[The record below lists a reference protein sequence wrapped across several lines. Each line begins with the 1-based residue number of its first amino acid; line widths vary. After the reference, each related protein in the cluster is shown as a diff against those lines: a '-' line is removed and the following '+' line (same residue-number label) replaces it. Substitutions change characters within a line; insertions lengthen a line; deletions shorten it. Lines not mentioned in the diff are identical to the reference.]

1 MQLYE
6 VPLICAGV
14 DSDWTYVGISSIIT
28 SHPSFRGFLIH
39 STECGMSNKDANA
52 CRKPTDSVNFVIAH
66 DGFTLYDL
74 VSYNEKH
81 NDQNGEGNRSVSSM
95 GTLYHNVQMLSQQCL
110 CHLPLVSGKCFE
122 PQRSI
127 RNIWWSLPVGPAR
140 ITVLLAL
147 HGTIAVLAFCRD
159 GSNDNFSWNC
169 GVEGETDDEKVNA
182 LRQSQMRNMHMA
194 LMLSQGTPM
203 LLMGELLCLCSLPCI
218 SSPCEPSAHTQSQL
232 IHLPWQCG
240 R

>member
-1 MQLYE
+1 MRIE
-6 VPLICAGV
+6 
-14 DSDWTYVGISSIIT
+14 
-28 SHPSFRGFLIH
+28 
-39 STECGMSNKDANA
+39 DADA

-81 NDQNGEGNRSVSSM
+81 NDQNGEGNRSGSSM
-95 GTLYHNVQMLSQQCL
+95 KTLHYGVQRPSQQCVRNRYPETSQYIDL
-110 CHLPLVSGKCFE
+110 QG
-122 PQRSI
+122 SI
-127 RNIWWSLPVGPAR
+127 RACLAVFTCRSCSYGEYWLALCAIT
-140 ITVLLAL
+140 TVL
-147 HGTIAVLAFCRD
+147 TFCRD

-169 GVEGETDDEKVNA
+169 GVEGETDDGKVNA

-203 LLMGELLCLCSLPCI
+203 LLMGQPLCLCLLLLL
-218 SSPCEPSAHTQSQL
+218 SSPHAPSILKHSQM
-232 IHLPWQCG
+232 